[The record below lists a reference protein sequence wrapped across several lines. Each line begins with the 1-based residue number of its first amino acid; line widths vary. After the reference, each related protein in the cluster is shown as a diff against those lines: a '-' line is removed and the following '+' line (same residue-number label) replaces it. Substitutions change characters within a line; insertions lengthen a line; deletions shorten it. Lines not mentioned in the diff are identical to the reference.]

1 VDQVIDRRRSA
12 LPALIGD
19 CNSMSKQEEY
29 FVEILKQWYQ
39 KAYVDYLTKYAPWP
53 PSWLGWK

>member
-1 VDQVIDRRRSA
+1 
-12 LPALIGD
+12 
-19 CNSMSKQEEY
+19 MSKQEEY